1 MAQSDNFAKCACQHC
16 GGHIEFPIQGL
27 GHKIACPHC
36 GERTLLSRAAPVEI
50 GGGCVVRRRIYW
62 SFGIAAGLVLASG
75 GAWYYVNYLKVKEAV
90 ATPVTA
96 PSRATSNQASNST
109 SVAGALP
116 PAKPKPPPDPWHGLK
131 ASKVTLDKA
140 GDGSL
145 VYAIGTITN
154 ETSRQRFGVKVELE
168 VMDEH
173 RKKLGS
179 ATDYKDIIEPGKE
192 WTFRALVTD
201 RNAKAARLIK
211 VKEQ

>member
-1 MAQSDNFAKCACQHC
+1 MAQPDNFAKCACQHC
-16 GGHIEFPIQGL
+16 GGHIEFPVQGL

-62 SFGIAAGLVLASG
+62 SFGIAAGLVLAAA

-90 ATPVTA
+90 ATPVT
-96 PSRATSNQASNST
+96 SNQASNST
-109 SVAGALP
+109 AASGALS

-131 ASKVTLDKA
+131 ASKVTLDKS